1 MNMSYVFNGLEI
13 PRAENLS
20 NGQKFTARSIKMRR
34 LALPIGRRMA
44 VF

>member
-1 MNMSYVFNGLEI
+1 MNISHLFKGLEI
-13 PRAENLS
+13 RPAENLS